1 MKKKVSCECFRIDLT
16 KKTKK
21 TTATQKTKNSLL
33 IIRAIQSH
41 CSLTRENYDR
51 VQVRGQKKEK
61 RPVTVAL
68 PYPPLLHQNEGK
80 LNKKNRN
87 RKRFSCFFN
96 NTTKKDE
103 LFSF

>member
-1 MKKKVSCECFRIDLT
+1 MFQDRSY

-51 VQVRGQKKEK
+51 VQVRGQKKGK
-61 RPVTVAL
+61 TTSDSRAAISSSA
-68 PYPPLLHQNEGK
+68 PPK
-80 LNKKNRN
+80 
-87 RKRFSCFFN
+87 
-96 NTTKKDE
+96 
-103 LFSF
+103 

>member
-16 KKTKK
+16 KKQKK

-51 VQVRGQKKEK
+51 VQVRGQKKGK
-61 RPVTVAL
+61 TTSDSRAAISSSA
-68 PYPPLLHQNEGK
+68 PPK
-80 LNKKNRN
+80 
-87 RKRFSCFFN
+87 
-96 NTTKKDE
+96 
-103 LFSF
+103 